1 MFYFLYLTL
10 KFVVQDSRGYTVKLL
25 GIVSGCCALP
35 PPSLSCP
42 LRLRYL
48 DPTFCN
54 KCNLLSFAAQQKTC
68 FMLDT
73 TELFLFSFIFWFAA
87 QPFNWLIFK
96 DNMEECDF
104 VHMYVFIIAGINLLL
119 SVV

>member
-1 MFYFLYLTL
+1 
-10 KFVVQDSRGYTVKLL
+10 
-25 GIVSGCCALP
+25 
-35 PPSLSCP
+35 
-42 LRLRYL
+42 
-48 DPTFCN
+48 
-54 KCNLLSFAAQQKTC
+54 
-68 FMLDT
+68 MLDT

-87 QPFNWLIFK
+87 QSFNWLIFK